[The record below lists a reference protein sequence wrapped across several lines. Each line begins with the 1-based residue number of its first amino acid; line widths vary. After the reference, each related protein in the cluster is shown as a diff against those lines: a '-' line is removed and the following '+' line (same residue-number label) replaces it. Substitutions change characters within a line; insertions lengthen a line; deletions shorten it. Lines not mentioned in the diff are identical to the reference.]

1 MRVGRR
7 MGALF
12 ACALLLLATSSSPGL
27 VGDGAKD
34 DLKHPCRTAMRQ
46 RAPHKF
52 SVRFPTNYGTFV
64 ATCERARA
72 PVWADRVYNLA
83 QHGYY
88 DDNYFFRVIR
98 TERLSVAQFG
108 TAGDPAIS
116 NIYNWSSS
124 PDVDCAI
131 LKPQPPE
138 MPYCLADSMQPACS
152 GAEGLSNIAGTIAMS
167 TSYATTAAFPDG
179 VTWNATAE
187 LFINLANNSWL
198 DAKLFIPICQVE
210 ESGMAAV
217 HRFPSFGEVADLGGP
232 GPSLG
237 LLYERGNAYIEEN
250 AAWRKMAITAKVEVE
265 VAQQEEAVVAPR
277 STMGIAEARPGEPVT
292 AWGAR
297 KRREPFATGSHE
309 LAGQAPGA
317 MHRQAV
323 LMDDLVRAERQVG

>member
-1 MRVGRR
+1 

-88 DDNYFFRVIR
+88 DDNYFFRVIH

-138 MPYCLADSMQPACS
+138 MPCVCSHPPTLPPSHPPA
-152 GAEGLSNIAGTIAMS
+152 L
-167 TSYATTAAFPDG
+167 
-179 VTWNATAE
+179 
-187 LFINLANNSWL
+187 L
-198 DAKLFIPICQVE
+198 
-210 ESGMAAV
+210 
-217 HRFPSFGEVADLGGP
+217 PSCPPTLLPSCPPALLPGGP
-232 GPSLG
+232 SCPPA
-237 LLYERGNAYIEEN
+237 LLPCI
-250 AAWRKMAITAKVEVE
+250 
-265 VAQQEEAVVAPR
+265 Q
-277 STMGIAEARPGEPVT
+277 
-292 AWGAR
+292 
-297 KRREPFATGSHE
+297 
-309 LAGQAPGA
+309 
-317 MHRQAV
+317 
-323 LMDDLVRAERQVG
+323 